1 MLSVKELLVDSL
13 KELVEADLKEFQW
26 RLKNDHKDISNSEME
41 NPDRLKTVDKMVTC
55 FGSEE
60 AVKIMMEILRKM
72 KQNDLAEQLETKHK
86 RQESPV
92 LNVWLLSKVHS
103 MERVTYGK
111 SWTMASVKEL
121 LVNSLK
127 DLVEAELKEFQWHL
141 QKDHEC
147 ISKSEMENA
156 DRLKTVDK
164 MVACF
169 GPEEAVKI
177 KVGILKMMNQNNLAE
192 QLENKHNKNFGS
204 LSLLWLHIHHFTAA
218 PSQKFSIQMYS

>member
-1 MLSVKELLVDSL
+1 
-13 KELVEADLKEFQW
+13 
-26 RLKNDHKDISNSEME
+26 
-41 NPDRLKTVDKMVTC
+41 
-55 FGSEE
+55 
-60 AVKIMMEILRKM
+60 
-72 KQNDLAEQLETKHK
+72 
-86 RQESPV
+86 
-92 LNVWLLSKVHS
+92 
-103 MERVTYGK
+103 
-111 SWTMASVKEL
+111 MASVKEL

-192 QLENKHNKNFGS
+192 QLENKHKQVDK
-204 LSLLWLHIHHFTAA
+204 A
-218 PSQKFSIQMYS
+218 PVRKSKLKMVPV